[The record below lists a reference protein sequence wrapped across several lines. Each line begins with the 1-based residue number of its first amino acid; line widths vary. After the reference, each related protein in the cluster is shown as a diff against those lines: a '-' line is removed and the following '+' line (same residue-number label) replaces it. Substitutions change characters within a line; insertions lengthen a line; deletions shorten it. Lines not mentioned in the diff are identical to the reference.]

1 MKTLGVIRNKQKP
14 ALYNEFLNTLL
25 KESGDA
31 TSFIVG
37 KDKEIW
43 EFWINALIEEVSEAQ
58 PESIT
63 WLIKHRHMLQ
73 EITEEGHTESW
84 TGLIFAEPKKLQHK
98 FRIA

>member
-1 MKTLGVIRNKQKP
+1 MKTLGVIRDKQKP
-14 ALYNEFLNTLL
+14 ALYNEFLNALL
-25 KESGDA
+25 KENVDG

-43 EFWINALIEEVSEAQ
+43 EFWINTLIEEVSEAQ

-63 WLIKHRHMLQ
+63 WLDKHRHMLQ